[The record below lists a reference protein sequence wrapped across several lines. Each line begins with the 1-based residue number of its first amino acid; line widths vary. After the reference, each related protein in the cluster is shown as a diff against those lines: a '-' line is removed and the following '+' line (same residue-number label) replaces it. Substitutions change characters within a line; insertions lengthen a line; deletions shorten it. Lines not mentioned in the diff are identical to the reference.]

1 MNSTITAA
9 FVQQFHDGFVAA
21 AQQTESR
28 FESRV
33 VNRGAITGSSFTA
46 NDMGTVEMSQ
56 VTNRYGDTEW
66 TIPDVGTRQ
75 ALMSDYDLAIPI
87 DQFDLPKLLANP
99 QGDYLQRAVAAANRK
114 KDAVIY
120 AAMKGSALRKTDE
133 SGSFSGQAMLAGQ
146 QIAAGGTGMTK
157 AKIVQAK
164 KLFRASEV
172 DEHNGEELYF
182 CYDAGML
189 EDILTDTTLTSADF
203 MAVKMLQEGNV
214 SGKWMG
220 FNWVPYEALSLAAGA
235 KTAVAWAKSGCH
247 VGTGAVPMVDIGPR
261 RDKRN
266 LTQIYVALSIGSVRV
281 NEYKVVTIDYTV

>member
-33 VNRGAITGSSFTA
+33 VNRGSIVGSSFTA

-75 ALMSDYDLAIPI
+75 ALMADYDLAIPV

-146 QIAAGGTGMTK
+146 VIAAGGTSMTK

-182 CYDAGML
+182 AYDSGML

-220 FNWVPYEALSLAAGA
+220 FNWVPYEALSGTST
-235 KTAVAWAKSGCH
+235 KTTVAWAKSGCH

-281 NEYKVVTIDYTV
+281 NEYKVVTVDYVV

>member
-1 MNSTITAA
+1 MNTTITAA

-33 VNRGAITGSSFTA
+33 VNRGAIVGSSFTA

-75 ALMSDYDLAIPI
+75 ALMADYDLAIPI

-99 QGDYLQRAVAAANRK
+99 QGDYMQRAVAAANRK

-120 AAMKGSALRKTDE
+120 AALKGSALRKTDE
-133 SGSFSGQAMLAGQ
+133 SGSFAAQAMLAGQ

-157 AKIVQAK
+157 AKIIQAK

-182 CYDAGML
+182 AYDAGML
-189 EDILTDTTLTSADF
+189 EDIMSDTTLTSADF
-203 MAVKMLQEGNV
+203 MAVKMLQEGNIA
-214 SGKWMG
+214 GKWMG
-220 FNWVPYEALSLAAGA
+220 FNWVPYEALTGTST
-235 KTAVAWAKSGCH
+235 KTTVAWAKSAGH

-281 NEYKVVTIDYTV
+281 NEYKVVTVDYVV

>member
-1 MNSTITAA
+1 MNTTITAA

-33 VNRGAITGSSFTA
+33 VNRGSIVGSSFTA

-87 DQFDLPKLLANP
+87 DAFDLPKLLANP
-99 QGDYLQRAVAAANRK
+99 QGDYMQRAVAAANRK

-120 AAMKGSALRKTDE
+120 AALKGSALRKTDE
-133 SGSFSGQAMLAGQ
+133 SGSFAGQAMLAGQ

-157 AKIVQAK
+157 AKIIQAK

-172 DEHNGEELYF
+172 DEFNGEELYF

-189 EDILTDTTLTSADF
+189 EDIMTDTTLTSADF
-203 MAVKMLQEGNV
+203 MAVKMLQEGNIA
-214 SGKWMG
+214 GKWMG
-220 FNWVPYEALSLAAGA
+220 FNWVPYETLTASGGA
-235 KTAVAWAKSGCH
+235 KTAVAWAKSSAH
-247 VGTGAVPMVDIGPR
+247 VGMGAIPMVDIGPR

-281 NEYKVVTIDYTV
+281 NEYKVVSIDYTV